1 MNCRARK
8 KVKKSDVV
16 LQEIS
21 RIDQIWSDCRS
32 EYSGIGPWLFGRFSI
47 ADCMY
52 APVVFRF
59 QTYGADISTDSRAYM
74 TEILDNQ
81 HIINWLAAAR
91 QESETLPEGEVG
103 EDISI

>member
-1 MNCRARK
+1 M
-8 KVKKSDVV
+8 
-16 LQEIS
+16 
-21 RIDQIWSDCRS
+21 
-32 EYSGIGPWLFGRFSI
+32 FGRFSI

-59 QTYGADISTDSRAYM
+59 QTYGVDISTDSRAYM